1 MKIELW
7 WSDKITADLKRRTM
21 PKFLQGMVNRILQ
34 GQYRYGSPKK
44 DQNYMTRLIME
55 TKAYR
60 RSGNREHLLNIANYA
75 YLESICPENPKFH
88 FDPEAKSATRRD

>member
-1 MKIELW
+1 
-7 WSDKITADLKRRTM
+7 
-21 PKFLQGMVNRILQ
+21 
-34 GQYRYGSPKK
+34 
-44 DQNYMTRLIME
+44 MTRLVME